1 MPDRNWTC
9 NKGQQSNIR
18 SGEVFQLCSLSI
30 TQYFFRRSPNLM
42 SYFNGTAI
50 FIFTKIQLAAFG
62 EGWVT
67 VFCNITLLYWK
78 YLKLLVV
85 TIFAS
90 KLVTSSF
97 EENHKL
103 SC

>member
-1 MPDRNWTC
+1 
-9 NKGQQSNIR
+9 
-18 SGEVFQLCSLSI
+18 
-30 TQYFFRRSPNLM
+30 M

-50 FIFTKIQLAAFG
+50 FIFTKIPLAAFG

-78 YLKLLVV
+78 YLKLLAV

-103 SC
+103 PVLLEQFELCSVKLA